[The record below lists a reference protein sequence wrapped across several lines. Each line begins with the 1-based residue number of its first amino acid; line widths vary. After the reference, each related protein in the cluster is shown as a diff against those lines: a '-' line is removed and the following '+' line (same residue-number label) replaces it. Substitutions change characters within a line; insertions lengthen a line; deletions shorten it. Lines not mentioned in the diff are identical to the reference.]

1 MKIVMLH
8 FYEEI
13 YFLTT
18 QRHTS
23 KKILKEEKL
32 APIEIQTYTLLIM
45 VFEWVLKIESILD
58 SPIGYCLNDDSYF
71 IDELQ

>member
-13 YFLTT
+13 CSLTT

-23 KKILKEEKL
+23 EKILKEEKL
-32 APIEIQTYTLLIM
+32 APIEIQTYTLLNQG
-45 VFEWVLKIESILD
+45 VRVSAGK
-58 SPIGYCLNDDSYF
+58 
-71 IDELQ
+71 